1 MLIPVITISSNEDNS
16 KSNTSLID
24 RNNDILKFIKHI
36 SILSISLIECSKL
49 FFKLKKQDDINLINM
64 IIESVPCMIESFDID
79 DDKTVG
85 ELLDNGLRIGFF
97 RINNDN
103 SNNNS
108 NDIQQHYNDSKNIL
122 STFPRSRVGIT
133 IDIFITLDD
142 IINIIKTFRDVVGHF
157 LIKCN
162 VIDKNIINSI
172 LLEQVHVDYSI
183 EIYFYV
189 IDMNNLS
196 LEDSIYLATI
206 REQGVHAIA
215 HPKILNTDNNNNDID
230 ISNNSII
237 HSPTLSSTVVIEQ
250 IQFDFLD
257 SFIGCLKTDRS
268 DGLYTTIV
276 CDENNL
282 CLGLVYS
289 SKLSIR
295 LAFLESKGI
304 YWSRSRNNLW
314 RKGESSGMIQQ
325 LLLINYDCDRD
336 ALKFNVIQQGS
347 FCHLM
352 TRNCWGKENNGLL
365 KLENT
370 LKERLLYAPD
380 GSYTKRLFN
389 DSDLLRKKLLEEV
402 QELVEANEPNHIA
415 SEAADVMYFLL
426 TRCVAAGVS
435 LNDIANNLDKKSL
448 KVIIINILY

>member
-1 MLIPVITISSNEDNS
+1 MLIPVITIPSSEDNS
-16 KSNTSLID
+16 ID
-24 RNNDILKFIKHI
+24 RNNDIIKFLKHI

-49 FFKLKKQDDINLINM
+49 FFKLKKQEDINLINM
-64 IIESVPCMIESFDID
+64 IVESVPCMIGSFDID

-97 RINNDN
+97 SINNNDN
-103 SNNNS
+103 RNDTQQYYNN
-108 NDIQQHYNDSKNIL
+108 SKNIL

-133 IDIFITLDD
+133 IDTFHTLDD
-142 IINIIKTFRDVVGHF
+142 IIHLIKTFRDVVSHF

-172 LLEQVHVDYSI
+172 LVEQIHVDYSI

-189 IDMNNLS
+189 IDMNHLS

-206 REQGVHAIA
+206 REEGVHVIA
-215 HPKILNTDNNNNDID
+215 HPKILNNNDNID
-230 ISNNSII
+230 VNNNSII
-237 HSPTLSSTVVIEQ
+237 HSPTLSSTIAIEQ

-257 SFIGCLKTDRS
+257 SYIGCLKTDRS

-352 TRNCWGKENNGLL
+352 TRNCWGKENNGFV

-370 LKERLLYAPD
+370 LKERLLYAPE

-402 QELVEANEPNHIA
+402 QELVEANEPDHIA

-448 KVIIINILY
+448 KVIMKMMYL

>member
-1 MLIPVITISSNEDNS
+1 MLIPVIYIPSYEDNNS
-16 KSNTSLID
+16 ESNISAD
-24 RNNDILKFIKHI
+24 RNNDILKFLKHI

-49 FFKLKKQDDINLINM
+49 FFKFKKQEDINLIHT
-64 IIESVPCMIESFDID
+64 IVESVPCMIESFDIYD
-79 DDKTVG
+79 EKTVF
-85 ELLDNGLRIGFF
+85 ELLDNGLRVGFF
-97 RINNDN
+97 RISYDNDISNDN
-103 SNNNS
+103 
-108 NDIQQHYNDSKNIL
+108 DRQQHYNDRRNIL

-133 IDIFITLDD
+133 MDTFNTLDD
-142 IINIIKTFRDVVGHF
+142 IIHIIKTFRDVVSHF
-157 LIKCN
+157 LIKCTI
-162 VIDKNIINSI
+162 IDKNIIDFI

-183 EIYFYV
+183 EIYFYI

-206 REQGVHAIA
+206 REQGVHVIA
-215 HPKILNTDNNNNDID
+215 HPKILNTNNYDYNSNNSID
-230 ISNNSII
+230 VNNNSII
-237 HSPTLSSTVVIEQ
+237 HSPTLSSTTVIEQ

-257 SFIGCLKTDRS
+257 SYIGCLKTDRS

-304 YWSRSRNNLW
+304 YWSRSRNSIW

-325 LLLINYDCDRD
+325 LLLMNYDCDRD

-352 TRNCWGKENNGLL
+352 TRNCWGNENNGFL

-370 LKERLLYAPD
+370 LKERLLYAPE

-402 QELVEANEPNHIA
+402 QELVEANEPDHIA

-448 KVIIINILY
+448 KVS